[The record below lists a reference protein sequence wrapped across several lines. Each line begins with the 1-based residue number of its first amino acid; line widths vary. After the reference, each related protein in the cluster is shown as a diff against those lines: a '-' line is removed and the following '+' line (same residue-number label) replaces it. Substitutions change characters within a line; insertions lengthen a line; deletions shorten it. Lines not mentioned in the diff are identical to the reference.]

1 MIRKTLAMSAYRKF
15 AKDAGIVGISEIAM
29 KLKPILFLPIITNA
43 LGPSDYGVYVTLL
56 ATTTFVVAFSTLGL
70 NNGLVRFLAAER
82 DKKTIS
88 TGYSSSAFVA
98 FILSCTVA
106 AVISLSAGFLANTVF
121 GAPDRADVIQVGA
134 WYLPLEA
141 LFGLATAFF
150 LTRQRMLLLSGI
162 RLLDTFVPVAFAI
175 LLLLN
180 GYGLYAVVLSMVA
193 VRAVLV
199 AAEILIILRLVG
211 ISMPRLSIA
220 WSYMR
225 FGLPLV
231 LAMISY
237 TFLNVGDRYIIGLFL
252 GATSVGIYT
261 VSYTLG
267 SALSIIMAPLSMAL
281 LAPIT
286 KSHDEGRPK
295 EVSTYLSYSLRYY
308 LMFAIPATV
317 GVSVLSIPIIT
328 SLATEAFLVGS
339 YGITALV
346 AISTLFYCLFTIYS
360 NVFFLLKRTRNFVTL
375 MAAAAAVNLSLDVLL
390 IPRIGIIGPAFAT
403 LAAFSMLFV
412 GAFLMTRKHI
422 KIDVDFGFLVKCVL
436 ASLVIGLLAYFLRPT
451 GWINLAMAVALCVA
465 AYFALLFAMRAF
477 KPHEVHFFKSFLR
490 GKENDL
496 GMSVD

>member
-1 MIRKTLAMSAYRKF
+1 MSAYKKF
-15 AKDAGIVGISEIAM
+15 AKNAGIVGISEIAM
-29 KLKPILFLPIITNA
+29 KLKPILFLPVITNA

-56 ATTTFVVAFSTLGL
+56 ATTTFIVAFSTLGI

-98 FILSCTVA
+98 FILSCAVA

-121 GAPDRADVIQVGA
+121 GAPNRASVIQVGA

-150 LTRQRMLLLSGI
+150 LVRQRMLLLSGV
-162 RLLDTFVPVAFAI
+162 RLLDTFVPVSFAVI
-175 LLLLN
+175 LLLN
-180 GYGLYAVVLSMVA
+180 GHGLYAVVLSMVA
-193 VRAVLV
+193 VRAALV
-199 AAEILIILRLVG
+199 AAEILIIIRLVG
-211 ISMPRLSIA
+211 ISMPHLGVA

-231 LAMISY
+231 MAMISY
-237 TFLNVGDRYIIGLFL
+237 AFLNVGDRYIIGLFL

-267 SALSIIMAPLSMAL
+267 SALSIIMAPLTTAL
-281 LAPIT
+281 LAPLT
-286 KSHDEGRPK
+286 KSHDEGRPR

-317 GVSVLSIPIIT
+317 GVSVLSSPIIA
-328 SLATEAFLVGS
+328 SLATQEFLVGS

-346 AISTLFYCLFTIYS
+346 AFSTLFYCLFSIYS
-360 NVFFLLKRTRNFVTL
+360 NIFFLLKRTRNFVIL
-375 MAAAAAVNLSLDVLL
+375 MVVAAAVNLSLDVLL

-403 LAAFSMLFV
+403 LAAFSMLFA

-422 KIDVDFGFLVKCVL
+422 KVDIDLRFLAKCVL
-436 ASLVIGLLAYFLRPT
+436 ASLAIGLLAYFLRPT
-451 GWINLAMAVALCVA
+451 GWIKVALSVALCVA
-465 AYFALLFAMRAF
+465 VYFALLFSMRAF
-477 KPHEVHFFKSFLR
+477 RPHEVRFFKSFLR
-490 GKENDL
+490 LQGTA
-496 GMSVD
+496 VD